1 MMQVSMYEDMLES
14 PTKLHSFRCRKGQGV
29 SVNAKEG
36 VINNCLRPAL
46 TLGDNTNGADA
57 KVGKVLDSGIGED
70 HPLAF
75 SDHVAEFSGQE
86 VCMQVA
92 TMFPEIV
99 VVSSG
104 WVGNSLDVGREISW
118 GAIAAYHL
126 VPPMYLK
133 QSSGCISMIT

>member
-1 MMQVSMYEDMLES
+1 VDPVKTIHNIDFDKVYWAVTRVSMYDILDDTLEG

-36 VINNCLRPAL
+36 VVNNCPGPAL

-86 VCMQVA
+86 VGMQV
-92 TMFPEIV
+92 
-99 VVSSG
+99 
-104 WVGNSLDVGREISW
+104 
-118 GAIAAYHL
+118 
-126 VPPMYLK
+126 
-133 QSSGCISMIT
+133 C